1 MSLIQDPVPRIG
13 AAPAAF
19 GLRAFR
25 LYAVVLCALGMGVL
39 VALSV
44 RAADGQLIYSLDDP
58 YIHLAVAETILRGGY
73 GVNFPEVSAPS
84 SSVLWPWLLA
94 PFLALGLGSL
104 APLLIGMA
112 ASLAL
117 AWIAAPVLHSRGVP
131 AASPEFWLLPPLFLV
146 AVNAVALPMTG
157 MEHALHLLAVG
168 LAVVG
173 LIELG
178 DRGRVGPALVLGA
191 VLSGLIRFE
200 GLALSLSVMG
210 ILLAVRRP
218 RPALLIGGALGL
230 ALAAHAAFM
239 LRAGLPVLP
248 SSVLVKSNLAA
259 DLVDAGGLPVVGQL
273 LSNLFVS
280 LTHPWGIVFAGTVV
294 ALLLALWRGAA
305 RWPLPV
311 ACILALG
318 AHLAVGRYGWFGR
331 YEAYAAV
338 LAVLTLFHVF
348 GDRLRALWP
357 TLLPLLLAVVAVPFA
372 LIAWTT
378 PAASRNIFEQQY
390 TMHRIATEILPETVA
405 VNDLG
410 WVAWRNDQYVL
421 DLWGLGSEEARRAM
435 RASTDMEA
443 YLRDMT
449 TRTGAAYAMIYPEWF
464 GNRVPPEWCSIAAL
478 RTSKVTAAS
487 PEVSLFLIDRSHEE
501 RMRAGLADLAP
512 TLPAGARIETFAC
525 E

>member
-1 MSLIQDPVPRIG
+1 MSLISEPALRTG
-13 AAPAAF
+13 ALAAL

-25 LYAVVLCALGMGVL
+25 LYAVAVCALGIAVL

-44 RAADGQLIYSLDDP
+44 RAADGHLIYSLDDP

-73 GVNFPEVSAPS
+73 GVNFPEMSAPS

-94 PFLALGLGSL
+94 PFLAWGLGSL
-104 APLLIGMA
+104 APLLIGAA

-117 AWIAAPVLHSRGVP
+117 AWVAAPILYGRGVS
-131 AASPEFWLLPPLFLV
+131 AASPEFWLLPPLFLL

-157 MEHALHLLAVG
+157 MEHGLHLLAVA
-168 LAVVG
+168 LAAAG
-173 LIELG
+173 LIDLG
-178 DRGRVGPALVLGA
+178 ARGRVGPALVLGA
-191 VLSGLIRFE
+191 ILSGLIRFE
-200 GLALSLSVMG
+200 GLALSLAVVG
-210 ILLAVRRP
+210 ILLAARRP
-218 RPALLIGGALGL
+218 RPALLVGGVLGL

-259 DLVDAGGLPVVGQL
+259 DLMGSGGVPVVGRL

-280 LTHPWGIVFAGTVV
+280 LTHPWGMVFAGTIA
-294 ALLLALWRGAA
+294 ALLLALWRGTA

-318 AHLAVGRYGWFGR
+318 AHLVMGRYGWFGR

-338 LAVLTLFHVF
+338 LAALTLAHVF
-348 GDRLRALWP
+348 GDHVRARGP
-357 TLLPLLLAVVAVPFA
+357 VLLPIGLAIVAVPFA
-372 LIAWTT
+372 LIAWMT
-378 PAASRNIFEQQY
+378 PVASRNIFEQQY
-390 TMHRIATEILPETVA
+390 TMHRIATEVLPGVTVA

-410 WVAWRNDQYVL
+410 WTAWRNDGYVL

-435 RASTDMEA
+435 RASVDMEA

-449 TRTGAAYAMIYPEWF
+449 ARKGAGYAMIYPEWF
-464 GNRVPPEWCSIAAL
+464 GDRIPQEWCRVATL

-487 PEVSLFLIDRSHEE
+487 PEVGLYLIDRGIEG
-501 RMRAGLADLAP
+501 RMRMGLAALAP
-512 TLPAGARIETFAC
+512 TLPGGARLETFGC